1 MFNNFFGDMV
11 STLSTILVMIAILA
25 VILIYLYYPLLRTL
39 INLILCIVILFVG
52 VQATVYNVEYLTA
65 SGTSI
70 GEVLQSVFVK
80 PEIEDAE
87 NPDATKWTFT
97 TLGFN
102 ATKDSLTEYTSEVT
116 LVTNTAINLKNK
128 DYDIYLNGIKLDNRH
143 QIDETISAYLRYN
156 FRDEENNIILT
167 DTLKV
172 SFYFYNN
179 NAKLK
184 LTTYGGDDAV
194 RLWYSYQLKNVFTT
208 ELKETTIEESGKL
221 NIIVDTTGV
230 IPDIT

>member
-11 STLSTILVMIAILA
+11 STLSTILLMIAISA
-25 VILIYLYYPLLRTL
+25 VVLIYLYDPLLRAL
-39 INLILCIVILFVG
+39 INIILCIVILFVG

-70 GEVLQSVFVK
+70 GEVVESIFVK
-80 PEIEDAE
+80 PEVDAFK
-87 NPDATKWTFT
+87 NPNATKWTFT

-102 ATKDSLTEYTSEVT
+102 ASEDSLTEYTSEVT
-116 LVTNTAINLKNK
+116 LVANTAIDLKNK

-143 QIDETISAYLRYN
+143 QTYETISAQLGYN
-156 FRDEENNIILT
+156 FRNEENGIILT

-179 NAKLK
+179 NATLK

-194 RLWYSYQLKNVFTT
+194 RLWYSYQIKNGFTI